1 MLTARGRALA
11 RVCGAPAGYLVAAI
25 ALTLPV
31 WGHPATE
38 WPGGPGDPML
48 SMGFLGWNPFAL
60 SHGLNPLH
68 DTFVN
73 LPAGVNMT
81 WDTTMPLASVVL
93 WPVTALFGVIAAYN
107 TGMAA
112 ALALDGWC
120 TFLWLR
126 RRVRLQV
133 AAWIGGLMMVLGPF
147 AASRASAHLDLLL
160 FFPVPLLLIALEN
173 AIRGPRRPLRWG
185 AVIGLLC
192 AVQFFL
198 TEEVLALFVVAVGT
212 AVVIAAALFPRAAAQ
227 RALPL
232 AQTLGVAVGL
242 FLLLTAFPLAYQ
254 LFGPGRI
261 VGPIQTPN
269 TYVTDLVN
277 LVVPTSATALS
288 PPFTTGI
295 VSQWTGFPIEADAYI
310 GIPLLLVGLY
320 TAVRWWGD
328 RWLRIVALGACAAVI
343 WSLGP
348 YLHVAGVSHHVLP
361 LPGRLLAH
369 VPVLANLL
377 PARFDLFL
385 DLGLAAL
392 LAVFVDRVVLA
403 GRWRS
408 RLMGGVALALV
419 VVTLAPR
426 MPLAATSSETP
437 PYFISGGDVTALAPG
452 TTALVVPYGDSSST
466 MEPLLWQAQSGFRFR
481 MVSGTIW
488 TAGPGGA
495 PSFGRP
501 ATTTLDCVMNALQTA
516 GTTSGCGSGL
526 IGAVRADLDR
536 LGVRVLILGPL
547 NYGNAPYLQAPIE
560 DFLTQVAGAP
570 PRSDQGVEVW
580 AYGG

>member
-1 MLTARGRALA
+1 
-11 RVCGAPAGYLVAAI
+11 
-25 ALTLPV
+25 
-31 WGHPATE
+31 
-38 WPGGPGDPML
+38 ML

-60 SHGLNPLH
+60 SHGLNLFH

-81 WDTTMPLASVVL
+81 WDTTMPLASIVL
-93 WPVTALFGVIAAYN
+93 WPGTALFGVITAYN

-126 RRVRLQV
+126 RRVHHQP

-160 FFPVPLLLIALEN
+160 FFPVPLLLMAVES
-173 AIRGPRRPLRWG
+173 AIRDACRPLRWG
-185 AVIGLLC
+185 LTIGLLC
-192 AVQFFL
+192 AAQYFL
-198 TEEVLALFVVAVGT
+198 TEEILALFVVAAGSAVIIA
-212 AVVIAAALFPRAAAQ
+212 AVVLPHDAIQ
-227 RALPL
+227 RLLPL
-232 AQTLGVAVGL
+232 ARTLGIALGV
-242 FLLLTAFPLAYQ
+242 FLVLTAIPLGYQ

-269 TYVTDLVN
+269 TYVTDVLN
-277 LVVPTSATALS
+277 LVVPTSATALA
-288 PPFTTGI
+288 PPFTTGL
-295 VSQWTGFPIEADAYI
+295 VNQWTGFPIEADAYV
-310 GIPLLLVGLY
+310 GIPLLLVALY
-320 TAVRWWGD
+320 TTVRWWED
-328 RWLRIVALGACAAVI
+328 RWLRIVALGTCAAVV

-361 LPGRLLAH
+361 LPGRLLANL
-369 VPVLANLL
+369 PVLANLL

-392 LAVFVDRVVLA
+392 VAVFVDRVVLA
-403 GRWRS
+403 GRWRF
-408 RLMGGVALALV
+408 RIMGAVALALV
-419 VVTLAPR
+419 VATLAPR
-426 MPLAATSSETP
+426 MPLTASASETP
-437 PYFISGGDVTALAPG
+437 RYFLPGGDVASLAPG
-452 TTALVVPYGDSSST
+452 TTALVVPYGDSSSS

-488 TAGPGGA
+488 TAGPGAA

-501 ATTTLDCVMNALQTA
+501 ATTTLDCVMDALQNS
-516 GTTSGCGSGL
+516 GTTSGCGSDL
-526 IGAVRADLDR
+526 VGAVRGDLDQ
-536 LGVRVLILGPL
+536 LGVKVIILGPL
-547 NYGNAPYLQAPIE
+547 AYGSEPALQAPME
-560 DFLTQVAGAP
+560 DFLTQVAGGP

-580 AYGG
+580 AYGT